1 MEHARRAAS
10 FGYAQPVL
18 VRPDGD
24 GALAIGQLSHSWLSG
39 QIARAWGNDRFTPPE
54 PREEVVLGAQQHDI
68 GWADF
73 DLQPLFNPASGL
85 PRSFVELS
93 VDDHLA
99 IWRGAPERL
108 SSQSLYATLVVSL
121 HGRALSELRLAR
133 AADDAAALRAHIDE
147 ERARQRR
154 LCVSLAV
161 SEEQA
166 RLTQRQMWAWDGLSL
181 ALCHGWSTFTA
192 REVPAQG
199 EWVDVELRRLGGEL
213 WTLDPW
219 PFGRERVEL
228 RCEGRRLAGR
238 YEDEQAMRDG
248 FERARPVTL
257 SFILTAARSRQ
268 PSSAAPPSS
277 PSS

>member
-1 MEHARRAAS
+1 
-10 FGYAQPVL
+10 VL
-18 VRPDGD
+18 VRPDED

-54 PREEVVLGAQQHDI
+54 PREEVVLGAQQHDL

-108 SSQSLYATLVVSL
+108 SSQSLHAALVVSL
-121 HGRALSELRLAR
+121 HGCALSELRLAR
-133 AADDAAALRAHIDE
+133 ADDDAAALRAHIDE
-147 ERARQRR
+147 ERARQ
-154 LCVSLAV
+154 LSLRASLGV

-181 ALCHGWSTFTA
+181 ALCNGWSAFTA

-199 EWVDVELRRLGGEL
+199 GWVDLQLHCLGGEL

-219 PFGRERVEL
+219 PFERERVEV
-228 RCEGRRLAGR
+228 RCEARRLAGR

-248 FERARPVTL
+248 LERARPVTL
-257 SFILTAARSRQ
+257 SFILTATRSSR
-268 PSSAAPPSS
+268 PGSAAPPSAR
-277 PSS
+277 PPAR